1 MTRIKG
7 YDQWK
12 TASPYDDEPDAEE
25 LGITPSIQAILDT
38 LHGDDGEGGYDLWLF
53 YRSIYKYTP
62 CGPSIGFRINGE
74 WKYCDDLP
82 RHTKENDVVD
92 AVHVSSIV
100 EGVDFGV
107 EGYSLDGEF
116 TPEEFWDKVDA
127 VDREADYI
135 WNQTHGCEDCDT
147 PGEWGHD
154 AINPDC
160 KTCKG
165 NGVVI

>member
-12 TASPYDDEPDAEE
+12 TASPYDDEPDPPEE
-25 LGITPSIQAILDT
+25 LGITPSIQAILDH
-38 LHGDDGEGGYDLWLF
+38 LHGGDDLYMF

-62 CGPSIGFRINGE
+62 CGPAIGFRINGE

-82 RHTKENDVVD
+82 RHVGENDVVD
-92 AVHVSSIV
+92 AVSISSIV
-100 EGVDFGV
+100 EGVDCEV
-107 EGYSLDGEF
+107 PAHYCEGEF
-116 TPEEFWDKVDA
+116 TTEYFWSQMDNVVA
-127 VDREADYI
+127 WADRI
-135 WNQTHGCEDCDT
+135 WDETHGCEDCGT
-147 PGEWGHD
+147 EGELGYI

-160 KTCKG
+160 KHCGG